1 MLAAVLLRDAVHTI
15 QIAVRPIVQH
25 LAERGVGVQRLVRG
39 VPVHCLLQAVADA
52 IMAVRYNAGRPAEG
66 RQAVPDRISAPGQ
79 GTRSPARQF
88 QYLSV

>member
-39 VPVHCLLQAVADA
+39 VPVHCLLQAV
-52 IMAVRYNAGRPAEG
+52 
-66 RQAVPDRISAPGQ
+66 PDRISAPGQ